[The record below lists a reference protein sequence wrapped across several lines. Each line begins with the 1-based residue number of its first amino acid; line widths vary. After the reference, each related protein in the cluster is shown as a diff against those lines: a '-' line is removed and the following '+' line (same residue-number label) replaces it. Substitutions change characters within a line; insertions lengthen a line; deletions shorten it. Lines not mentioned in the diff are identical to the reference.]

1 MRYINKGAEPPEL
14 VEFKAAANE
23 NWTPT
28 YGDLDKK
35 PIRAALAREQAYLCC
50 YCGSRVGERQGDCHI
65 EHLVPQSIDRSLEL
79 DYRNMLAC
87 CMASDKD
94 PPVPAHCGGAR
105 GNKPVSVSPL
115 SPDCA
120 AYFTFGSDGRI
131 EPTKEPAKH
140 DAAEE
145 TIKNL
150 CLDIRRLKAARSA
163 AIDGALQG
171 LDALSGDELR
181 AEARTYDVP
190 DPDGRLAPF
199 CFAIQQV
206 LLQYA

>member
-1 MRYINKGAEPPEL
+1 MRYIDKSAEPPDL

-28 YGDLDKK
+28 YRDLDKQ
-35 PIRAALAREQAYLCC
+35 PIRAALAREQGYLCC

-65 EHLVPQSIDRSLEL
+65 EHFVPRSIDRGLEL

-105 GNKPVSVSPL
+105 GNKPVVVSPL
-115 SPDCA
+115 LPDCA
-120 AYFTFGSDGRI
+120 VYFTFGSDGRI
-131 EPTKEPAKH
+131 EPAQDLAKH
-140 DAAEE
+140 AAAEE

-150 CLDIRRLKAARSA
+150 CLDIRRLKEARSA

-171 LDALSGDELR
+171 LDTLSAGEWR
-181 AEARTYDVP
+181 AEAEKYDVP
-190 DPDGRLAPF
+190 ELDGRLEPF

-206 LLQYA
+206 LLRHA